1 MERDLL
7 HARELQRRLA
17 AHFIGADV
25 GERLQS
31 VRDLA
36 RANQS
41 SVGSIS
47 NAINE
52 LEELG
57 AIQIERRGHLGS
69 FVKARSLGVL
79 WAIAEQSPMV
89 IGFPLTSS
97 PRFSGL
103 ATGLKKL
110 LSDASIEVYL
120 IFIRGS
126 RTRIQALREGRCHAV
141 VMSEF
146 AADKLCTDE
155 EEIQL
160 RLTPESYVASHKV
173 FYRTPIPGEGR
184 PLRVAIDRDSIDLSC
199 IAELEFANR
208 EVEFVPVPYVLTHHQ
223 LVDGHIDAAVWSSDD
238 MHVYLSQQSSQILDQ
253 PLSERTLNQI
263 GQTDT
268 SAVLVAPAWNH
279 SVQAVIRGVL
289 IPDKVVEIQRKVLA
303 GEIDPEY

>member
-1 MERDLL
+1 MDRDMLY
-7 HARELQRRLA
+7 AKGLQRRLA
-17 AHFIGADV
+17 AHFLGAEV
-25 GERLQS
+25 GERLPS
-31 VRDLA
+31 VRNLA

-69 FVKARSLGVL
+69 FVKQRNLGIL
-79 WAIAEQSPMV
+79 WSIAEQGPMV

-110 LSDASIEVYL
+110 LSDAGIEAYL

-126 RTRIQALREGRCHAV
+126 LTRIQALREGRCHAV
-141 VMSEF
+141 VMSAF
-146 AADKLCTDE
+146 AADELCTDE
-155 EEIQL
+155 EEILL
-160 RLTPESYVASHKV
+160 RLPPESYVASHKV
-173 FYRTPIPGEGR
+173 YYRTPIPGKEQS
-184 PLRVAIDRDSIDLSC
+184 LKVAIDRDSIDLSC
-199 IAELEFANR
+199 IAELEFASR
-208 EVEFVPVPYVLTHHQ
+208 EVEFVPVPYVLTHHM

-238 MHVYLSQQSSQILDQ
+238 MHAYLSQQHAQIVDQ
-253 PLSERTLNQI
+253 PLSENTVSQI
-263 GQTDT
+263 GATDT
-268 SAVLVAPAWNH
+268 SASLIAPAWSH
-279 SVQAVIRGVL
+279 SVHAVISSAL
-289 IPDKVVEIQRKVLA
+289 EPHQIIEIQQKVLA

>member
-1 MERDLL
+1 MDRDLL
-7 HARELQRRLA
+7 HAKGLQRRLA
-17 AHFIGADV
+17 AHFLGAEI
-25 GERLQS
+25 GERLPS

-52 LEELG
+52 LEEIG

-69 FVKARSLGVL
+69 FVKERSLGVL
-79 WAIAEQSPMV
+79 WSIAEQGPMV

-97 PRFSGL
+97 LRFSGL

-110 LSDASIEVYL
+110 LSDAGIEVYL

-126 RTRIQALREGRCHAV
+126 RTRIQALREHRCHAV
-141 VMSEF
+141 MMSAF

-155 EEIQL
+155 EEILL

-173 FYRTPIPGEGR
+173 FYRTNSLGMER

-199 IAELEFANR
+199 IAELEFADR
-208 EVEFVPVPYVLTHHQ
+208 EVEFVTVPYVLTHHK

-238 MHVYLSQQSSQILDQ
+238 MHAYLSQQNDLILDQ
-253 PLSERTLNQI
+253 PLSERTVDQI
-263 GQTDT
+263 GYADT
-268 SAVLVAPAWNH
+268 SAALVSPAWSH
-279 SVQAVIRGVL
+279 SVHAVVKSAL
-289 IPDKVVEIQRKVLA
+289 DPDQVVEIQQKVLA